1 MITLSCTKKEFKD
14 KLVFAEFSLSLPLK
28 GLVFLRGKNGSGKT
42 TLLSILSG
50 RDSEYDGSLCLNDEK
65 LVGKKM
71 ERYAE
76 DVVSYCPQ
84 NPLIFENDKAIDNV
98 LLPFPAKSKKKAIKI
113 MESLGIGHLVNSRAG
128 DLSSGEQQRLAIAR
142 CLYSERPVMLM
153 DEPTAYLDQDNADI
167 VLSTIDE
174 YAGNHL
180 VILSTNDRLPERFD
194 SYPSIKIK
202 DHKPILENSRFLDNK
217 IGETKKIKSKTL
229 WYDLVKGFRERPFSN
244 ILNIL
249 ATTFFVALSVLFG
262 SGLHTGT
269 GSVFSL
275 IDSSKQGRDYP
286 TTAYLANADLLP
298 AFPDCPGDKL
308 ITAYVLSENP
318 NSKINLPMVWT
329 LTTIDSLGENKLK
342 AENYQFVLGGFPEKE
357 GQIAIPSHSY
367 ESICQNFNLEAYAT
381 GSLGDLNAIGEI
393 KSNCGNFTICGVF
406 QAEYSENLDRYI
418 GTLTDN
424 AYLYPFSFY
433 STSCLA
439 HSANGPFVQR
449 YCLNNEENRNAVL
462 KTKSIHIGASFLL
475 LNKDLEEK
483 SPISD
488 SLPWFILILF
498 AISLSFGVLIPIVSA
513 TIYSFSSSK
522 RMLFLRLGGASRSSL
537 LKKDFV
543 LFLFNTLISA
553 VAGIGL
559 GIGFVYMY
567 QWLYLDSLLGFAT
580 PFMQIGFDAILLSL
594 IGTLVS
600 IGAIWLL
607 LRFFLFKTDISK
619 QLIKAKEK

>member
-65 LVGKKM
+65 
-71 ERYAE
+71 
-76 DVVSYCPQ
+76 
-84 NPLIFENDKAIDNV
+84 DNV

-249 ATTFFVALSVLFG
+249 ATTFFVALSVL
-262 SGLHTGT
+262 L
-269 GSVFSL
+269 V
-275 IDSSKQGRDYP
+275 RDC
-286 TTAYLANADLLP
+286 TRAR
-298 AFPDCPGDKL
+298 
-308 ITAYVLSENP
+308 E
-318 NSKINLPMVWT
+318 
-329 LTTIDSLGENKLK
+329 
-342 AENYQFVLGGFPEKE
+342 
-357 GQIAIPSHSY
+357 
-367 ESICQNFNLEAYAT
+367 
-381 GSLGDLNAIGEI
+381 
-393 KSNCGNFTICGVF
+393 
-406 QAEYSENLDRYI
+406 
-418 GTLTDN
+418 
-424 AYLYPFSFY
+424 
-433 STSCLA
+433 
-439 HSANGPFVQR
+439 
-449 YCLNNEENRNAVL
+449 
-462 KTKSIHIGASFLL
+462 ASFH
-475 LNKDLEEK
+475 
-483 SPISD
+483 
-488 SLPWFILILF
+488 
-498 AISLSFGVLIPIVSA
+498 
-513 TIYSFSSSK
+513 
-522 RMLFLRLGGASRSSL
+522 
-537 LKKDFV
+537 
-543 LFLFNTLISA
+543 
-553 VAGIGL
+553 
-559 GIGFVYMY
+559 
-567 QWLYLDSLLGFAT
+567 
-580 PFMQIGFDAILLSL
+580 
-594 IGTLVS
+594 
-600 IGAIWLL
+600 
-607 LRFFLFKTDISK
+607 
-619 QLIKAKEK
+619 